1 MKSIHLIRYSSVLSA
16 QIKLIDKSAQ
26 IYSSGFWDITEARA
40 KALINGKIYFHLKQ
54 LSPSN
59 FGGTIL
65 TADLM
70 PDGSFIGRVQFTF
83 KYEYECKNIKTPQDG
98 WGQELK
104 FTGF

>member
-1 MKSIHLIRYSSVLSA
+1 MKSIHLICYSSLRSA

-83 KYEYECKNIKTPQDG
+83 KSEYECKNIKTPKEG
-98 WGQELK
+98 WGRELK